1 MLLQELVPHLLSGA
15 AYLDVHTS
23 NGGALLRWYGAA
35 PAADGSYD
43 TQHVEGQI
51 MQLLSVLAHSLFRQR
66 PATLSAF
73 GGVFWAPL
81 VAQYEAAF
89 LQQIQGSSVAVLQAR
104 QEAARSMEQQAVSMG
119 LAEPGGWVGPTL
131 CVCVCVSGADTPQ
144 LVAAFR
150 CEAPGCGSANTCGGA
165 VATQQVCQVDR

>member
-1 MLLQELVPHLLSGA
+1 MLTRAPADGAGDAAAGVLLHELVPHLLSGA
-15 AYLDVHTS
+15 AYLDVHSS
-23 NGGALLRWYGAA
+23 NDGALLRWYGAA
-35 PAADGSYD
+35 PAADGSCD

-51 MQLLSVLAHSLFRQR
+51 MQLLSVLAQSLFRQR

-104 QEAARSMEQQAVSMG
+104 QEAAHSMEQQAVSMG
-119 LAEPGGWVGPTL
+119 LAEPGEWVDGLMGLTNPVCLWL
-131 CVCVCVSGADTPQ
+131 CG
-144 LVAAFR
+144 
-150 CEAPGCGSANTCGGA
+150 
-165 VATQQVCQVDR
+165 